1 MCAFREGSDMKCV
14 LAASCVI
21 GLCKNSKTVMME
33 LIIVLL
39 AQQHSSLS
47 DTDTKLMNNMS
58 RFETPKRF
66 KHTV

>member
-1 MCAFREGSDMKCV
+1 MCAFREGSDMKSV

-33 LIIVLL
+33 LIIVL

-47 DTDTKLMNNMS
+47 DTDTKLMNNKS
-58 RFETPKRF
+58 RFETPRRF